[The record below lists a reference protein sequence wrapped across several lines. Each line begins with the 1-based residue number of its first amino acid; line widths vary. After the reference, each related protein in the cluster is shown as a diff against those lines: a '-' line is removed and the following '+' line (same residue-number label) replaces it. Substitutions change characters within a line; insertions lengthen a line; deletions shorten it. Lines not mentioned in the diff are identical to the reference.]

1 MQNPTMLYKADG
13 DVEVWGEMLQTIV
26 VDADEVESYLADGWV
41 DHPHKV
47 VEQSPEPKTR
57 LSKSK

>member
-26 VDADEVESYLADGWV
+26 VDAAEVEGYLADGWV
-41 DHPHKV
+41 DQPHKV
-47 VEQSPEPKTR
+47 AQSPEPKPR
-57 LSKSK
+57 LSKKK

>member
-13 DVEVWGEMLQTIV
+13 DVEVWGEMLQTLV
-26 VDADEVESYLADGWV
+26 VDADEVEGYLADGWV

-47 VEQSPEPKTR
+47 AQSPEPKTR
-57 LSKSK
+57 LSKTK

>member
-26 VDADEVESYLADGWV
+26 VDADEVEGYLADGWV
-41 DHPHKV
+41 DHPRKV
-47 VEQSPEPKTR
+47 AQSPEPKTR
-57 LSKSK
+57 LSKTK

>member
-13 DVEVWGEMLQTIV
+13 DVEVWGEMLQTLV
-26 VDADEVESYLADGWV
+26 VDADEVEGYLADGWV

-47 VEQSPEPKTR
+47 APEPKTR
-57 LSKSK
+57 LSKTK

>member
-13 DVEVWGEMLQTIV
+13 DTEVWGMMLQTTV
-26 VDADEVESYLADGWV
+26 VDADEVESYLIDGWV

-47 VEQSPEPKTR
+47 AQSPEPKTR
-57 LSKSK
+57 LSKTK

>member
-26 VDADEVESYLADGWV
+26 VDADEVEGYLADGWV
-41 DHPHKV
+41 DHPQKGAK
-47 VEQSPEPKTR
+47 SPKPKTR
-57 LSKSK
+57 LSKPK

>member
-26 VDADEVESYLADGWV
+26 VDAAEVEGYLADGWV

-47 VEQSPEPKTR
+47 AQSPEPKTR
-57 LSKSK
+57 LSKPK

>member
-13 DVEVWGEMLQTIV
+13 DVEVWGEMLQTLV
-26 VDADEVESYLADGWV
+26 VDADEVEGYLADGWV

-47 VEQSPEPKTR
+47 TQSPEPKTR
-57 LSKSK
+57 LSKPK